1 MIVPY
6 SFRILPFPAFETEM
20 KMFDM
25 LTAGDVDGVMLDR
38 FKAYYY
44 LDQLKNDN
52 LRVALRIDTSLQYG
66 VSLID
71 RGFPELT
78 GKNGCLAEYFAN
90 SRHRLDRTM
99 KHYIMPVK
107 VSPSD
112 ISPLLA
118 TLLSL
123 ILCPY

>member
-1 MIVPY
+1 M
-6 SFRILPFPAFETEM
+6 LPSPAFETEM

-78 GKNGCLAEYFAN
+78 GKNGCLAEYFVN

-123 ILCPY
+123 TLCPY